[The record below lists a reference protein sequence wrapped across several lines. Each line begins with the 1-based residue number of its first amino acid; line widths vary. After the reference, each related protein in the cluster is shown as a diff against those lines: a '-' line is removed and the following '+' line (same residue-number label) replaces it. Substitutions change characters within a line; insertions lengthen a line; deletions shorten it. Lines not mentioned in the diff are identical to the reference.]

1 MGAICAIY
9 SRKSR
14 FTGKGESIE
23 NQIELCRQYIRLH
36 LGDEAGETLIYEDEG
51 FSGGTLDRPQ
61 FKRMMDDA
69 RDGKFSVLVCYRLD
83 RISRSI
89 GDFAGLIQQLHDLG
103 ITFLSIKEQFDTQSP
118 MGRAMMYIAS
128 VFSQL
133 ERETIAERIR
143 DNMHELAKTGRWL
156 GGVTPTGYASEAVE
170 RVTVDGKVRR
180 SCKLKVIPQQA
191 QLVVLIFRTFL
202 KTGSLSGT
210 DACLLQRGCFSKNG
224 KPFTRFTIKGILT
237 NPVYMTA
244 DADALNYFRRQEME
258 LFARPEEFDG
268 VHGIAVYN
276 RTTQCRGKTHQ
287 SREMDDW
294 IIAVGGHE
302 GLISGAD
309 WVRVQRLL
317 ERGRLR
323 GTRRP
328 RSQVALLSGLLRC
341 GQCGN
346 YMRPKLTQR
355 KNSRGEPIY
364 SYLCSTKE
372 RSRGQCCGMKNADGN
387 QLDRRVWEIIS
398 NLSEDSKE
406 LLLRLEEGQ
415 KTWCPGKRLGS
426 EELMRWKEERAKRG
440 IELDGLV
447 SALGRAAGTSAE
459 GYLVEKIE
467 SLHGNIRE
475 AEQHIAFLEQEES
488 GSRLSE
494 RELEDLGRT
503 LAKTDGAMERMSPA
517 QKRETAGLLV
527 SRVVWDGDRA
537 CVFLHGS
544 DAEASVPLGEYCK

>member
-1 MGAICAIY
+1 MGVICAIY

-23 NQIELCRQYIRLH
+23 NQIELCRQYICLH
-36 LGDEAGETLIYEDEG
+36 LGKEAEGTLVYEDEG

-61 FKRMMDDA
+61 FKRMMEDA
-69 RDGKFSVLVCYRLD
+69 RAGKFSVLVCYRLD

-89 GDFAGLIQQLHDLG
+89 GDFAGLIQELHDLG
-103 ITFLSIKEQFDTQSP
+103 ISFLSIKEQFDTQSP

-180 SCKLKVIPQQA
+180 SCKLKVIPQEA
-191 QLVVLIFRTFL
+191 QLVGLIFQTFL
-202 KTGSLSGT
+202 RTGSLTGT
-210 DACLLQRGCFSKNG
+210 DAYLLQRGCLSKNG

-244 DADALNYFRRQEME
+244 DADALEYFRRQGAE
-258 LFARPEEFDG
+258 LFARAEEFDG
-268 VHGIAVYN
+268 AHGIAVYN
-276 RTTQCRGKTHQ
+276 RTIQRRGKAHQ
-287 SREMDDW
+287 NREMEDW

-323 GTRRP
+323 GSRKP

-341 GQCGN
+341 GQCGD

-355 KNSRGEPIY
+355 KNNRGEPVY
-364 SYLCSTKE
+364 AYLCTTKE
-372 RSRGQCCGMKNADGN
+372 RSRGQCCAMRNADGN
-387 QLDRRVWEIIS
+387 QLDRIVWKTLS
-398 NLSEDSKE
+398 ALSEDGGE
-406 LLLRLEEGQ
+406 LCLRLEEEKKGL
-415 KTWCPGKRLGS
+415 GSGEKRRS
-426 EELMRWKEERAKRG
+426 EELRRWKEEREKRG
-440 IELDGLV
+440 LKLEGLI

-467 SLHGNIRE
+467 AIHPNIKE
-475 AEQHIAFLEQEES
+475 ADRRIALLEQEEN
-488 GSRLSE
+488 GEELSQA
-494 RELEDLGRT
+494 ELEELGRT
-503 LAKTDGAMERMSPA
+503 LARLDGAMERLSPA

-527 SRVVWDGDRA
+527 SKVVWNGEKA
-537 CVFLHGS
+537 CIFLHGS
-544 DAEASVPLGEYCK
+544 DGETPVPLGEYRK

>member
-1 MGAICAIY
+1 MGEICAIY

-36 LGDEAGETLIYEDEG
+36 LQDEARETLIYEDEG

-61 FKRMMDDA
+61 FKRMMEDA
-69 RDGKFSVLVCYRLD
+69 RAGKFSVLVCYRLD

-89 GDFAGLIQQLHDLG
+89 GDFAGLIQELHDLG
-103 ITFLSIKEQFDTQSP
+103 ISFLSIKEQFDTQSP

-156 GGVTPTGYASEAVE
+156 GGITPTGYASEAVE
-170 RVTVDGKVRR
+170 RVTVDGKVRH
-180 SCKLKVIPQQA
+180 SCKLKVIPQEA
-191 QLVVLIFRTFL
+191 QLVALIFRIFL

-210 DACLLQRGCFSKNG
+210 DAYLLQRGCLSKNG

-244 DADALNYFRRQEME
+244 DTDALNYFHRQEAE

-276 RTTQCRGKTHQ
+276 RTIQRRGKAHQ
-287 SREMDDW
+287 SREMEDW

-309 WVRVQRLL
+309 WVRVQQLL
-317 ERGRLR
+317 ERGARW

-328 RSQVALLSGLLRC
+328 RSQAALLSGLLRC

-364 SYLCSTKE
+364 AYLCTTKE
-372 RSRGQCCGMKNADGN
+372 RSRGQCCAMKNADGN
-387 QLDRRVWEIIS
+387 QLDGKVWEILS
-398 NLSEDSKE
+398 ALSEDRE
-406 LLLRLEEGQ
+406 EVRLRLEEGQ
-415 KTWCPGKRLGS
+415 KGWSSGKGS
-426 EELMRWKEERAKRG
+426 SSQEQKRWKEERAKH
-440 IELDGLV
+440 ILELDGLV
-447 SALGRAAGTSAE
+447 CALGRAAGTSAE
-459 GYLVEKIE
+459 GYLVERIE
-467 SLHGNIRE
+467 ALHQKIRE
-475 AEQHIAFLEQEES
+475 AERRIAFLEREES
-488 GSRLSE
+488 GAKLSE
-494 RELEDLGRT
+494 SELEDLGRT
-503 LAKTDGAMERMSPA
+503 LARADGAMERLSPA
-517 QKRETAGLLV
+517 QKREAAGLLV
-527 SRVVWDGDRA
+527 SKVVWDGERA
-537 CVFLHGS
+537 CVFLRGA
-544 DAEASVPLGEYCK
+544 DAASVPLREHCK